1 VSLLEDLT
9 IFKFYSIIMSAFS
22 SEDSTLSV
30 KTIQD
35 LVLASLGKIEGMDTE
50 DREYDSLE
58 ALWDYELSSNK
69 KEGGGKTDAT
79 GEDVWYGDAKT
90 YWDDVANCPVT
101 DDGVLGGYGKLTPV
115 DTVGSNA
122 FLDAV
127 KLKRPELQFDHAA
140 DCGAGIG
147 RVTKNLL
154 LPRFKEV
161 SLVEVSPRLLASAP
175 DYVGDSGRDRIHLI
189 EQGLQDFDPA
199 PGTYD
204 VIWIQWVIGH
214 LHDLDFVRFFK
225 RCAKGLRAGG
235 VIALKDN
242 CTENCTFLVDK
253 EDSSVAR
260 NTEYIRILL
269 HLSGLTIIEQV
280 KQIGFPDELFPVYM
294 FALIPST
301 QS

>member
-1 VSLLEDLT
+1 MASFAGLEGD
-9 IFKFYSIIMSAFS
+9 
-22 SEDSTLSV
+22 DLSV
-30 KTIQD
+30 KFIQD

-58 ALWDYELSSNK
+58 ALWDYELGSAKKVSSE
-69 KEGGGKTDAT
+69 KEDL
-79 GEDVWYGDAKT
+79 WYGDAKT
-90 YWDDVANCPVT
+90 YWDDVANCPLT

-127 KLKRPELQFDHAA
+127 KLKRPTLQFDHAA

-175 DYVGDSGRDRIHLI
+175 AYIGDGGKDRIHLI
-189 EQGLQDFDPA
+189 EEGLQNFDPA
-199 PGTYD
+199 PNSYD

-225 RCAKGLRAGG
+225 RCAKGLRPGG
-235 VIALKDN
+235 IIALKDN

-260 NTEYIRILL
+260 HTDYIRILL
-269 HLSGLTIIEQV
+269 HLSGLTIIEQTRQV
-280 KQIGFPDELFPVYM
+280 GFPEELFPGGGGGGDDVGGT
-294 FALIPST
+294 FPWN
-301 QS
+301 